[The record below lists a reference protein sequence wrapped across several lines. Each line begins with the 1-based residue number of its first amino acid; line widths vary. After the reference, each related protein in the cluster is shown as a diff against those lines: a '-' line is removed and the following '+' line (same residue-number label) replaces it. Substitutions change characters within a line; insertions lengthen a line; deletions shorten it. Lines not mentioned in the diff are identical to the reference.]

1 MEKIIKV
8 LDFIISL
15 VTTWKLIFPI
25 ILVIIAR
32 IGNLFD
38 LAKKIVQVSLPLW
51 IVIIIFLLA
60 IYPIANLLVY
70 VIKRNTQKLTE
81 LYGLLWKKPL
91 FPFGYPKPYCPREKC
106 GKEVIYR
113 IKPPKSIQLMSS
125 RNDWEN
131 AETSIHHWY
140 ECPIHGRLPNVP
152 DEELFILQKKAKLA
166 LKKL

>member
-1 MEKIIKV
+1 MEKIKKV

-70 VIKRNTQKLTE
+70 VIKRNTQNLTE
-81 LYGLLWKKPL
+81 LLYGLLWKL
-91 FPFGYPKPYCPREKC
+91 VSCQ
-106 GKEVIYR
+106 V
-113 IKPPKSIQLMSS
+113 
-125 RNDWEN
+125 
-131 AETSIHHWY
+131 
-140 ECPIHGRLPNVP
+140 V
-152 DEELFILQKKAKLA
+152 
-166 LKKL
+166 